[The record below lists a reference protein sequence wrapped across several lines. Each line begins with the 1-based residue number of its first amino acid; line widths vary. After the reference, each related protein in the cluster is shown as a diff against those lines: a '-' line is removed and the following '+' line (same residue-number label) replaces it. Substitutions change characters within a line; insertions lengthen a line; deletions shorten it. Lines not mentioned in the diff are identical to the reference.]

1 MSRLIQWF
9 IENKVAANLLMV
21 LIFVGCFFSFSE
33 LNKEVFPVV
42 ERNIIQVNMNYPGA
56 GPTEVE
62 QLVAIR
68 IEEAVADLEGVYAL
82 SSKSRQ
88 GYAQVF
94 IEVAEG
100 YDPQQL
106 LNDVKTRIDAINSF
120 PADVERP
127 VASRQISRSQLMS
140 IALYGNVDE
149 AALKETGMNLRNEL
163 ALLPG
168 ISMVQ
173 LNGTRPYEMGIE
185 ISEHN
190 LRRYQLSFDQVAQA
204 IRQTS
209 VNIPAGTIRTVDGDI
224 QLQARSQAYS
234 AEDFARIPVLT
245 HPDGSKVLLGDIAT
259 IDDGFSDWTL
269 LAQYNG
275 APAVFLELSISEDP
289 DILAATK
296 TVKDYIEQV
305 RPVLPAGVQIDIWRD
320 MSTLF
325 QARLDLLLSNA
336 ISGLILVLVV
346 LMLFLRPQIAIWVA
360 VGIAT
365 AFAGAIWMLPYLGVS
380 INMISL
386 FAFLLVLGIV
396 VDDAIIVGESIYT
409 RQQHGLRGAASA
421 ASGAKMVSVPVFFSV
436 ASTMIFFVPML
447 DVPGNMA
454 VLARA
459 IGIVVLLCLLF
470 SLIES
475 LLILPSHLSHM
486 QPEQPS
492 RYSLLKAL
500 DWLRERVSYWL
511 NYFIDQHYTPLLKRL
526 MAYKGATILGF
537 VMAFGISLALFAGGW
552 LKSSFMPKVPG
563 DTVEARLVMPEGTS
577 FNETQRIM
585 RKVQDA
591 ALLLREDETLRSKN
605 GGDFVRAVQT
615 WANGVNI
622 YMAVALQ
629 DAETRIVGVD
639 EVSRRWQELIGDV
652 PEAKEFRLDFTLNAS
667 GDDIRLNLSI
677 NSNRFD
683 DQQAVAD
690 TVSASLAAYPHVFDV
705 KTSLQASRP
714 EIDLRLKPNAEML
727 GITLNQVARQVRQA
741 FYGEEAQRIPR
752 GSEDVRVLVRY
763 PEEDRRQLDQINHM
777 RIRTATGVEVPLL
790 EVAEIVFVPGYTI
803 IDRRDRK
810 RNITVTA
817 RVGSEG
823 DAQAIVR
830 AMNQQFYLDW
840 QRQYPGFSLQPDGNM
855 RDQADF
861 QKSLLTNFLLALLVI
876 YMMMAVSFRSYSQ
889 SLIVLTAVPF
899 GFMGAVIGHLV
910 MDREISM
917 LSMLGFI
924 ACAGVVV
931 NDNLVLLDR
940 INQLR
945 AQGLEIYDAVVQAG
959 RDRFRAILLTSLTT
973 FVGLMPIMAEQ
984 SVQARFLIPMVISLA
999 FGVLFATL
1007 VTLILVP
1014 CLNLLAAD
1022 ISTRLRALRTPSGS
1036 ADAASVHPVKP
1047 DHEHSQYD

>member
-1 MSRLIQWF
+1 MSRSIQWF

-21 LIFVGCFFSFSE
+21 LIFAGCLFSFSE
-33 LNKEVFPVV
+33 LDKEVFPVI

-88 GYAQVF
+88 GQAQVF

-120 PADVERP
+120 PTDVERP

-204 IRQTS
+204 IRNAS

-224 QLQARSQAYS
+224 QLQARSQAYT
-234 AEDFARIPVLT
+234 AEDYARISVLT
-245 HPDGSKVLLGDIAT
+245 RPDGSKVLLGDIAT

-275 APAVFLELSISEDP
+275 FPSVFLELFISEDP
-289 DILAATK
+289 DILTATK
-296 TVKDYIEQV
+296 TAKDYIEQI

-336 ISGLILVLVV
+336 ISGLILVLIV

-365 AFAGAIWMLPYLGVS
+365 AFAGAIWMLPYVGVS

-409 RQQHGLRGAASA
+409 RQQNGLRGAASA

-436 ASTMIFFVPML
+436 ASTMIFFAPML

-492 RYSLLKAL
+492 RYAVLKGL
-500 DWLRERVSYWL
+500 DWLRERVSHHL
-511 NYFIDQHYTPLLKRL
+511 NRFIELLYMPVLKRL
-526 MAYKGATILGF
+526 LEYKGATILGF
-537 VMAFGISLALFAGGW
+537 VMAFALSLSLFAGGW

-563 DTVEARLVMPEGTS
+563 DVVEARLVMPEGTS

-591 ALLLREDETLRSKN
+591 ALKLREDEALRNEN

-629 DAETRIVGVD
+629 DSELRIVGVD

-677 NSNRFD
+677 NSNHFE
-683 DQQAVAD
+683 DQQAVAEAVRS
-690 TVSASLAAYPHVFDV
+690 TLASYPHVFDA
-705 KTSLQASRP
+705 KTSLEASRP

-727 GITLNQVARQVRQA
+727 GVTLNQVARQVRQA

-763 PEEDRRQLDQINHM
+763 PMEDRRQLDQLNHM
-777 RIRTATGVEVPLL
+777 RIRTTTGVEVPLL
-790 EVAEIVFVPGYTI
+790 EVAEIVFVPGYTV

-817 RVGSEG
+817 RVGAEG

-830 AMNQQFYLDW
+830 AMNDQFYLEW
-840 QRQYPGFSLQPDGNM
+840 QRQYSGFSLQPDGNM

-861 QKSLLTNFLLALLVI
+861 QKSLLANFLLALLVI
-876 YMMMAVSFRSYSQ
+876 YMMMAVNFRSYSQ
-889 SLIVLTAVPF
+889 PLIVLTAVPF

-1014 CLNLLAAD
+1014 CLNVLVAD
-1022 ISTRLRALRTPSGS
+1022 IGQRLRSLRGP
-1036 ADAASVHPVKP
+1036 AP
-1047 DHEHSQYD
+1047 DSYDVQLAETKSDSDFK

>member
-1 MSRLIQWF
+1 
-9 IENKVAANLLMV
+9 
-21 LIFVGCFFSFSE
+21 
-33 LNKEVFPVV
+33 
-42 ERNIIQVNMNYPGA
+42 
-56 GPTEVE
+56 
-62 QLVAIR
+62 
-68 IEEAVADLEGVYAL
+68 
-82 SSKSRQ
+82 
-88 GYAQVF
+88 
-94 IEVAEG
+94 
-100 YDPQQL
+100 
-106 LNDVKTRIDAINSF
+106 
-120 PADVERP
+120 
-127 VASRQISRSQLMS
+127 MS

-204 IRQTS
+204 IRNAS

-224 QLQARSQAYS
+224 QLQARSQAYT
-234 AEDFARIPVLT
+234 AEDYARIPVLT
-245 HPDGSKVLLGDIAT
+245 SPDGSKVLLGDIAT

-275 APAVFLELSISEDP
+275 FPSVFLELSISEDP

-320 MSTLF
+320 MSNLF

-409 RQQHGLRGAASA
+409 RQQNGLRGAASA

-436 ASTMIFFVPML
+436 ASTMIFFAPML

-492 RYSLLKAL
+492 RFAVLKGL
-500 DWLRERVSYWL
+500 DWLREWVSHHL
-511 NYFIDQHYTPLLKRL
+511 NRFIELRYTPVLKRL
-526 MAYKGATILGF
+526 LKYKGATILGF
-537 VMAFGISLALFAGGW
+537 VMAFGLSLSLFAGGW

-563 DTVEARLVMPEGTS
+563 DVVEARLVMPEGTS

-585 RKVQDA
+585 HKVQDA
-591 ALLLREDETLRSKN
+591 ALKLREDEALRNEN

-629 DAETRIVGVD
+629 DSELRIVGVD

-677 NSNRFD
+677 NSNRFE
-683 DQQAVAD
+683 DQQAVAEAVRS
-690 TVSASLAAYPHVFDV
+690 TLASYPHVFDA
-705 KTSLQASRP
+705 KTSLEASRP

-727 GITLNQVARQVRQA
+727 GVTLNQVARQVRQA

-763 PEEDRRQLDQINHM
+763 PVEDRRQLDQLNHM

-790 EVAEIVFVPGYTI
+790 EVAEIVFVPGYTV

-817 RVGSEG
+817 RVGAEG

-830 AMNQQFYLDW
+830 AMNEQFYLDW
-840 QRQYPGFSLQPDGNM
+840 QRQHSGFSLQPDGNM

-861 QKSLLTNFLLALLVI
+861 QKSLLANFLLALLVI
-876 YMMMAVSFRSYSQ
+876 YMMMAVNFRSYSQ
-889 SLIVLTAVPF
+889 PLIVLTAVPF

-945 AQGLEIYDAVVQAG
+945 AQGMEIYEAVVQAG

-999 FGVLFATL
+999 FGVLFATF
-1007 VTLILVP
+1007 VTLLLVP
-1014 CLNLLAAD
+1014 CLNVLVAD
-1022 ISTRLRALRTPSGS
+1022 IDQRLQDLRGRMRELSNSKMAKTEQ
-1036 ADAASVHPVKP
+1036 DKN
-1047 DHEHSQYD
+1047 

>member
-21 LIFVGCFFSFSE
+21 LIFVGCFFSFSQ
-33 LNKEVFPVV
+33 LSKEVFPMV
-42 ERNIIQVNMNYPGA
+42 ERNIIQVNMTYPGA

-62 QLVAIR
+62 QQIAIR
-68 IEEAVADLEGVYAL
+68 IEEAVADLEGIYAI

-88 GYAQVF
+88 GYAQVT
-94 IEVAEG
+94 IEVADG
-100 YDPQQL
+100 YDAQEI

-127 VASRQISRSQLMS
+127 VASRQIGRSQLMS
-140 IALYGNVDE
+140 IAVYGDVDE

-185 ISEHN
+185 VSEEN
-190 LRRYQLSFDQVAQA
+190 LRRYQLSFDQIAQA
-204 IRQTS
+204 IRQSS
-209 VNIPAGTIRTVDGDI
+209 VNIPAGTIRTMDGDI
-224 QLQARSQAYS
+224 QIQARNQAYS
-234 AEDFARIPVLT
+234 ADDFAKIPVLT
-245 HPDGSKVLLGDIAT
+245 RADGSKLLLGDIAS
-259 IDDGFSDWTL
+259 IQDGFSDWTL
-269 LAQYNG
+269 VAQYNG
-275 APAVFLELSISEDP
+275 QPAAFLELSISEDP

-296 TVKDYIEQV
+296 TVKQYIEDI
-305 RPVLPAGVQIDIWRD
+305 RPVLPAGVHIDIWRD
-320 MSTLF
+320 MSKLF
-325 QARLDLLLSNA
+325 EARLDLLLSNA
-336 ISGLILVLVV
+336 FSGLLLVLVV
-346 LMLFLRPQIAIWVA
+346 LMLFLRPLIAIWVA

-365 AFAGAIWMLPYLGVS
+365 AFAGAIWLLPTLGVS
-380 INMISL
+380 INMVSL

-396 VDDAIIVGESIYT
+396 VDDAIIVGESIYS

-421 ASGAKMVSVPVFFSV
+421 ASGAKLVSVPVFFSV
-436 ASTMIFFVPML
+436 ASTMIFFAPML

-454 VLARA
+454 VIARA
-459 IGIVVLLCLLF
+459 IGIVVLLCLVF

-486 QPEQPS
+486 APEREPKNVA
-492 RYSLLKAL
+492 LKRLHQLRGWIATKL
-500 DWLRERVSYWL
+500 DA
-511 NYFIDQHYTPLLKRL
+511 FIETCYVPLLKNLLNAR
-526 MAYKGATILGF
+526 YATILGF
-537 VMAFGISLALFAGGW
+537 VFAFTASLALFAGGW

-563 DTVEARLVMPEGTS
+563 DSVEARLVMPEGTS
-577 FNETQRIM
+577 FFETQRIM

-591 ALLLREDETLRSKN
+591 ALKLREDEDLREKN

-622 YMAVALQ
+622 YMAVALEDSQ
-629 DAETRIVGVD
+629 TRKVGID
-639 EVSRRWQELIGDV
+639 EVTRHWQALIGDV
-652 PEAKEFRLDFTLNAS
+652 PEAKEFRLDFTLNAT

-677 NSNRFD
+677 NSNRFE

-690 TVSASLAAYPHVFDV
+690 AVRTTLAAYPHVFDA
-705 KTSLQASRP
+705 KTSLEATRP
-714 EIDLRLKPNAEML
+714 ELEIRLKPNAEML
-727 GITLNQVARQVRQA
+727 GVTLNQVARQVRQG

-763 PEEDRRQLDQINHM
+763 PVEDRQRLEQINQM

-790 EVAEIVFVPGYTI
+790 EVAEMVFVPGYSV

-810 RNITVTA
+810 RNIAVTA
-817 RVGSEG
+817 RVGAEG

-830 AMNQQFYLDW
+830 AMNERFYQEW
-840 QRQYPGFSLQPDGNM
+840 QRQYSGFSLQPDGNM

-861 QKSLLTNFLLALLVI
+861 QQSLLQSFLLAVLVI
-876 YMMMAVSFRSYSQ
+876 YMMMAVVFRSYGQ
-889 SLIVLTAVPF
+889 PLIVLTAIPF
-899 GFMGAVIGHLV
+899 GFMGAVIGHLL
-910 MDREISM
+910 MGREVSM

-945 AQGLEIYDAVVQAG
+945 QQGLDIYAAVVQAG

-973 FVGLMPIMAEQ
+973 FIGLMPIMAEQ

-999 FGVLFATL
+999 FGVLFATV

-1022 ISTRLRALRTPSGS
+1022 ISNRLRSLRTPVVDSHVS
-1036 ADAASVHPVKP
+1036 DP
-1047 DHEHSQYD
+1047 